1 MMLFAWVIPGAGH
14 LAQGQVRKGIV
25 FLTALLTL
33 FVVGLALRGQLVP
46 FQLGEPLAL
55 LMAIAEWGV
64 GAPRFVAPLLGF
76 GAGEVTAVTY
86 EYGNT
91 FLITAGLLNA
101 LVVLDAGDIAA
112 GRKPR

>member
-1 MMLFAWVIPGAGH
+1 MMVLAWVIPGAGH
-14 LAQGQVRKGIV
+14 LAQGQTRKGLV
-25 FLTALLTL
+25 FLIALLTL
-33 FVVGLALRGQLVP
+33 FLVGLALRGQLVP
-46 FQLGEPLAL
+46 FQVGEPLAL

-64 GAPRFVAPLLGF
+64 GAPRFVAPLFGLG
-76 GAGEVTAVTY
+76 GGDVTAATY

-101 LVVLDAGDIAA
+101 LVLLDAGDIAA